1 MIETTPPGAD
11 AATPR
16 GASAFDARR
25 FNVKPVSWWGLVGRD
40 LLHNRSTMIGAA
52 VLLIM
57 VALSI
62 AAPWIAPRNPNTINV
77 VDRLL
82 HPSREHLLGTDQ
94 FGRDL
99 LSRVLYGGRLT
110 LSVGAVSVGIGAI
123 LGTLLGMLAGY
134 YGRITDL
141 VIMRLIDLLLAFPGI
156 LLALGIVAV
165 LGTGM
170 TNIMIAVGISSIP
183 AYTRVVRGSVLS
195 AREHLYVE
203 AARVIGCREPR
214 ILVRHLLPN
223 ILAPVIVLSSLG
235 TAIAILYAA
244 ALSFLGLGVQPPT
257 AEWGAML
264 SGGRDWLSVAWWITT
279 FPGIAIMLAVICI
292 NVIGDGLRDALDP
305 RL

>member
-1 MIETTPPGAD
+1 MSEATRPGTGPASPN
-11 AATPR
+11 AANALT
-16 GASAFDARR
+16 GRR
-25 FNVKPVSWWGLVGRD
+25 LNVAPISWWGLVGRD
-40 LLHNRSTMIGAA
+40 LLRNRATIIGGCLLLVMIG
-52 VLLIM
+52 
-57 VALSI
+57 LSL
-62 AAPWIAPRNPNTINV
+62 AAPWFSPQNPNTINV
-77 VDRLL
+77 AERLT
-82 HPSREHLLGTDQ
+82 HPGRAHLLGTDQ

-123 LGTLLGMLAGY
+123 LGTALGLVAGY
-134 YGRITDL
+134 YGRLSDL

-195 AREHLYVE
+195 ARENLYVE

-214 ILVRHLLPN
+214 ILMRHLLPN
-223 ILAPVIVLSSLG
+223 ILAPIIVLSSLG

-279 FPGIAIMLAVICI
+279 FPGIAIMLAVISI